1 MKVYENSSTISI
13 NRVIFLVS
21 MAIIFTFFQ
30 THGFSAQGIA
40 TGGTAQPQKQG
51 EKFLVSVEKP
61 VNGNIKINPPL
72 PEDGKVDA
80 GTIITITA
88 TPDTGYSVDSCYY
101 FNAASGLFGRVNV
114 ESMSPEFTITI
125 DQNKTVGASFI
136 DNKALEG
143 FKVIQDV
150 VYARPGVKKLKY
162 DVYSP
167 NGADNLPCIVI
178 IHGGAWI
185 ANNEDI
191 TRGLARE
198 LVRSGKYVVCS
209 IDFRWIGILDGDSM
223 PNTMVDIIE
232 DVFGAIAHIQE
243 HAREYGADPAR
254 IAVTGDSSGAHLSAV
269 AIDMVNL
276 IGDGG
281 FAIKENVYQYRPTYM
296 PANKTI
302 EQVRKELTNAIK
314 AAAPSYGGF
323 DIMSLK
329 VFAPTYPDSWF
340 KAVSPINNIPNIK
353 DRAVPQF
360 MLRGT
365 NDTYASNEAVQAY
378 VDALKAAG
386 QTVEYIQIDGASH
399 AFFSWQPDAATKA
412 VFALYGVPCAA
423 KMKDFF
429 DTIFYPKK

>member
-1 MKVYENSSTISI
+1 MKLNENFCAKSTI
-13 NRVIFLVS
+13 RVIFLIS
-21 MAIIFTFFQ
+21 MVIIFAFLPNYS
-30 THGFSAQGIA
+30 FSAQGIG
-40 TGGTAQPQKQG
+40 TGGTAQPQKQV

-61 VNGNIKINPPL
+61 VNGSIKINPPL

-80 GTIITITA
+80 GTIITISA
-88 TPDTGYSVDSCYY
+88 TPDKDYSVDSCYY

-114 ESMSPEFTITI
+114 ESMSPEFKITI

-136 DNKALEG
+136 ENKALEG

-150 VYARPGVKKLKY
+150 VYAQPGVKKLKY

-167 NGADNLPCIVI
+167 NGAGSLPCIVI

-191 TRGLARE
+191 ARGLARE

-209 IDFRWIGILDGDSM
+209 IDFRWLGILDGDSM
-223 PNTMVDIIE
+223 PNTMVDVIE

-243 HAREYGADPAR
+243 HAREYGADPTR

-269 AIDMVNL
+269 AINMINL

-281 FAIKENVYQYRPTYM
+281 FAIKENVFQYRPTYM

-329 VFAPTYPDSWF
+329 VFAPTYPDLWF
-340 KAVSPINNIPNIK
+340 KALSPINNIPNIK

-365 NDTYASNEAVQAY
+365 NDSYVNNETVQAY
-378 VDALKAAG
+378 ADALKAAG
-386 QTVEYIQIDGASH
+386 QPVEYIQIDGANH
-399 AFFSWQPDAATKA
+399 GFFSWQPDAASKA
-412 VFALYGVPCAA
+412 AFAKYGVPCAA
-423 KMKDFF
+423 KIKDFF